1 MWHLY
6 STRRRGANGDH
17 AEFLVLSPRFLGVL
31 CVSALSCGLTFAQQF
46 TCKDGKCERVLNGV
60 APACSRLR
68 INAHGPVTLV
78 GGVSQNLSFTV
89 KVTVNARNEAEARRL
104 LLPYMVRVQS
114 DGAWTVLSAPGGAI
128 MTDVTVRAP
137 ALEAAAVTTS
147 DGAVQAIG
155 ISGPLNVDT
164 GAGAIAVDR
173 IAGDCELLTGGGRI
187 DAGQIGGSLKCSTGA
202 GPIAVSSVR
211 GSAILTT
218 NGGDILAHEAGG
230 MVRAETRGGGVHIGT
245 AGGPVSA
252 VSGGGEIVV
261 EKAGGVVT
269 LRNMA
274 GPVQVGSAGG
284 VRCEASGAIRVAQIA
299 GPMRVATSMGSI
311 LANLIGSHLADS
323 YLATG
328 NGDITV
334 LIPSN
339 VGVTIRAENG
349 LADTLK
355 RITSDFAA
363 VQPRRQGTRVVA
375 SGAINGG
382 GPLLQISGSGGTI
395 FIKRQ

>member
-1 MWHLY
+1 VYRSL
-6 STRRRGANGDH
+6 TVA
-17 AEFLVLSPRFLGVL
+17 ALFL
-31 CVSALSCGLTFAQQF
+31 CVVPAFAQQF
-46 TCKDGKCERVLNGV
+46 TCRDGKCERVLNGV
-60 APACSRLR
+60 APAASRLR
-68 INAHGPVTLV
+68 VNAHGPVTLV
-78 GGVSQNLSFTV
+78 GGVSQDIVFTV
-89 KVTVNARNEAEARRL
+89 KVTVSARDEAEARRL
-104 LLPYMVRVQS
+104 LLPYAVRVQNN
-114 DGAWTVLSAPGGAI
+114 GIWTTLSAPGGAI
-128 MTDVTVRAP
+128 MTDITVRAP
-137 ALEAAAVTTS
+137 ALDAAAISTS

-155 ISGPLNVDT
+155 ISGPLTVDT

-173 IAGDCELLTGGGRI
+173 VAGDCDLLTGGGRI

-218 NGGDILAHEAGG
+218 NGGDIVAHEAGA
-230 MVRAETRGGGVHIGT
+230 MVQAQTRGGGVHIGT
-245 AGGPVSA
+245 AGGAVTA

-261 EKAGGVVT
+261 EKAGGIVT

-274 GPVQVGSAGG
+274 GPVQVGSAMGI
-284 VRCEASGAIRVAQIA
+284 RCEASGAIRVSQIA

-311 LANLIGSHLADS
+311 MANLIGSHLADS

-339 VGVTIRAENG
+339 VGVTILAENG

-363 VQPRRQGTRVVA
+363 VQPKRQGTRVVA

-395 FIKRQ
+395 FIRKQ